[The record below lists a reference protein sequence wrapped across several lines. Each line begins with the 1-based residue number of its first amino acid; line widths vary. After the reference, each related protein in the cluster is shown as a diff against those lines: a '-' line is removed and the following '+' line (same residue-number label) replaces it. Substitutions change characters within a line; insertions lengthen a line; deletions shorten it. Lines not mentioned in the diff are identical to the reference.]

1 MKCILITVF
10 PTLNLFANLITHL
23 LPYKPPPQIHINFFF
38 LFGVLI
44 EFIQDH
50 L

>member
-23 LPYKPPPQIHINFFF
+23 LPYKLSPEIHINFSFP
-38 LFGVLI
+38 FGVLI
-44 EFIQDH
+44 EFIQNH